1 MLDIQ
6 DFLDVD
12 RLLCRSEIATLGCP
26 SVNLKTSDILSSIPQ
41 NHTALICMLWEIL
54 DVTDK
59 TWPHCVM
66 RLRMQDLSC
75 LVQL

>member
-26 SVNLKTSDILSSIPQ
+26 SVKTSDILSFIPQ
-41 NHTALICMLWEIL
+41 NHTTLICMLWEIL

-66 RLRMQDLSC
+66 RLRMQGLSC